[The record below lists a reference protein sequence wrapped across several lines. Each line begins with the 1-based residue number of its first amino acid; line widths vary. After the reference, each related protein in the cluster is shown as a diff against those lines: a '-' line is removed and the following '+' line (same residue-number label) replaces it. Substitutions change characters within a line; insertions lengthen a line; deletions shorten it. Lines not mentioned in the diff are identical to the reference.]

1 MASETVERKL
11 AAILSA
17 DVAGYSR
24 LMGEDEEGTLTAF
37 KAHRAEAVDPAIAR
51 HHGRIVKT
59 TGDGLL
65 AEFASAV
72 DAVRCALAM
81 QEAMAAR
88 NATVADDQKIE
99 FRVGVNVGDVMID
112 GDDLMGDGVNVAA
125 RLQEIAEPGGV
136 SISRTARDQV
146 RDKLEL
152 TLEDLGEQTVKNIA
166 RPVRVFRVPVMTENA
181 HATGEVPSN
190 AAGLSGTELELPD
203 KPSIV
208 VLPFENMSGD
218 PEQEYFADGIAEDII
233 TGLSK
238 MRWVF
243 VISRNSAFTYKGKA
257 VDVKQ
262 VAKELGV
269 SYALEGSVRKAGN
282 RVRITAQLIDALSDH
297 HVWAERYDRE
307 LEDIFAVQDE
317 ITQNIVAAVAPE
329 FVAAEIER
337 AQRKDPR
344 DLRAWDC
351 TMRAHWHMER
361 FSKEDFAEARGLI
374 QRAVEL
380 DPNNAWPLGDLAVIS
395 AFEAILGWHESR
407 EQGLAEAAKAA
418 RRAVALDGQDA
429 RAHAALAFAYFF
441 AQEHHK
447 AIPAARTA
455 VDLDP
460 NYALAYSTLGS
471 ALGFA
476 GETDEAWE
484 YFERGMR
491 LSPREPF
498 LLLLSW
504 MGMSGT
510 CFVAE
515 RYDEA
520 VEWAHKVTENRP
532 DFPVGYRQ
540 KAGACAAAG
549 RLDEAR
555 SAVQELLR
563 LIPDLTLTF
572 MAENKGQVPFARA
585 EDRERYLDALRKAGL
600 PE

>member
-72 DAVRCALAM
+72 DAVRCALAV

-88 NATVADDQKIE
+88 NATVANDRKIE
-99 FRVGVNVGDVMID
+99 FRIGVNVGDVMID

-136 SISRTARDQV
+136 YISRTARDQV
-146 RDKLEL
+146 RDRLEL

-166 RPVRVFRVPVMTENA
+166 RPVRVFRVPVMTENLSA
-181 HATGEVPSN
+181 VGKTPPDT
-190 AAGLSGTELELPD
+190 AGPSGTEFELPD

-269 SYALEGSVRKAGN
+269 GYVLEGSVRKAGN
-282 RVRITAQLIDALSDH
+282 RVRITAQLIDAESDH

-317 ITQNIVAAVAPE
+317 ITQNIIAEVAPG
-329 FVAAEIER
+329 FVAAEMER

-344 DLRAWDC
+344 DLRAWDY

-361 FSKEDFAEARGLI
+361 FTKEDWAEARQLI
-374 QRAVEL
+374 GRAIEL
-380 DPNNAWPLGDLAVIS
+380 NPKYAWPFGDLAFINV
-395 AFEAILGWHESR
+395 FEAIFGWHESPPQALL
-407 EQGLAEAAKAA
+407 EAAEAA
-418 RRAVALDGQDA
+418 RQAVALDGQDA
-429 RAHAALAFAYFF
+429 RAYVMLAFPYLF
-441 AQEHHK
+441 ALQHDK
-447 AIPAARTA
+447 AIEAARTA
-455 VDLDP
+455 IDLDP
-460 NYALAYSTLGS
+460 NSAMGYATLG
-471 ALGFA
+471 ATQGFL
-476 GETDEAWE
+476 GETDEGCE
-484 YFERGMR
+484 NLEKGIR
-491 LSPREPF
+491 LSPRDPF
-498 LLLLSW
+498 LLLTTW
-504 MGMSGT
+504 MGLS
-510 CFVAE
+510 CAYFAAE
-515 RYDEA
+515 QYDQA
-520 VEWAHKVTENRP
+520 VEWAEKVVESRP
-532 DFPVGYRQ
+532 HFPPGHRMNPHFPSD
-540 KAGACAAAG
+540 
-549 RLDEAR
+549 R
-555 SAVQELLR
+555 
-563 LIPDLTLTF
+563 
-572 MAENKGQVPFARA
+572 FA
-585 EDRERYLDALRKAGL
+585 
-600 PE
+600 